1 VGDKETRV
9 VIINK
14 DLNKSVRIFDD
25 PLDLA
30 KKFAREIVGMIAE
43 SANRELPFSIALSG
57 GSTPELLYSVLGD
70 QFPDSV
76 KWDNVC
82 FFWGD
87 ERCVPPDDPDS
98 NYGMTRN
105 ALLGKINIP
114 AANILRVR
122 GEDDPANEAIRYS
135 QVITEHTGRRNGLP
149 IFDLI
154 ILGLG
159 EDGHTASIFP
169 ENMAFLNSEKI
180 CEVAFHPASLQK
192 RITITG
198 RVINNG
204 VKIVFLVTGNKKAG
218 IVEKIINKNSSS
230 LNFPASWIVP
240 AGGELIWMIDKE
252 AASCL

>member
-1 VGDKETRV
+1 M
-9 VIINK
+9 

-25 PLDLA
+25 PGELA
-30 KKFAREIVGMIAE
+30 MIFAREIAGMIAE
-43 SANRELPFSIALSG
+43 SANREIPFSIALSG
-57 GSTPELLYSVLGD
+57 GSSPELLYSVLGD
-70 QFPDSV
+70 RFSDSV

-87 ERCVPPDDPDS
+87 ERCVPPDHPDS

-105 ALLGKINIP
+105 ALLGKIKIP
-114 AANILRVR
+114 SANICRVR
-122 GEDDPANEAIRYS
+122 GEDDPAQEAIRYS
-135 QVITEHTGRRNGLP
+135 QVITEHTGRRSGLP

-169 ENMAFLNSEKI
+169 ENMSFLNSEKI

-198 RVINNG
+198 RVINNA
-204 VKIVFLVTGNKKAG
+204 VKIVFLVTGKKKAG
-218 IVEKIINKNSSS
+218 IVEEIINNKSSA

-240 AGGELIWMIDKE
+240 ANGELLWMIDKD